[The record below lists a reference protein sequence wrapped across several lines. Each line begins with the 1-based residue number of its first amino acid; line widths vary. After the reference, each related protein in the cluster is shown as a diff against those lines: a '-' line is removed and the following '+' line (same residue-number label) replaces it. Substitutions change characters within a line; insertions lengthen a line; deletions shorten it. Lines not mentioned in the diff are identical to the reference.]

1 MKFVAIG
8 AALGLLLG
16 ALEALVSA
24 IGATPYWERVSLH
37 YGQLGFAGPGL
48 GAAFGWIVH
57 QRRERRRAARRMS
70 GRCPTCNYDL
80 HRNNSGRCPECGEAT
95 AASNDPH

>member
-1 MKFVAIG
+1 MRFVAIG

-16 ALEALVSA
+16 VLEALLSA

-48 GAAFGWIVH
+48 GGVWLDCQSTARTTA
-57 QRRERRRAARRMS
+57 RRAKDVRTLS
-70 GRCPTCNYDL
+70 DVQL
-80 HRNNSGRCPECGEAT
+80 
-95 AASNDPH
+95 